1 MENKVNVV
9 INGEITTVVSTE
21 PVEYVQRLG
30 HYVSKK
36 VEEVAMRYDKV
47 MISERQRTLLVS
59 LNIADEYMKVEP
71 ELKRLTIENEA
82 LKKENVQVS
91 DENIK
96 LTELVKGLRQEL
108 AKLRDGVEDKVVAL
122 PVLPVRKALK

>member
-21 PVEYVQRLG
+21 PVEHVQKLA
-30 HYVSKK
+30 HYASKK
-36 VEEVAMRYDKV
+36 IEEVAVRYSKV
-47 MISERQRTLLVS
+47 MISERQRTLLVA
-59 LNIADEYMKVEP
+59 LNISDDYIKVEP

-82 LKKENVQVS
+82 LKKENVQTS

-108 AKLRDGVEDKVVAL
+108 AKLRDGADDKVVSL
-122 PVLPVRKALK
+122 PVSTVRKVVK

>member
-21 PVEYVQRLG
+21 PVEYVQRLA
-30 HYVSKK
+30 HYASKK
-36 VEEVAMRYDKV
+36 IEEVAMRYDKI

-59 LNIADEYMKVEP
+59 LNIADEYLKVEP

-82 LKKENVQVS
+82 LKKENTQTS

-108 AKLRDGVEDKVVAL
+108 ARLRDGTDEKVVTL
-122 PVLPVRKALK
+122 PTTRKVVK